1 MLSSSN
7 YLSTQAKVVGNIGK
21 YFPVMIAFKSAIQ
34 RAIIPMLS
42 SNELEDI
49 KGCHLNMTVIE
60 KLAKL
65 GKAQYQHAAERND
78 ETLYCLCM
86 AIGTI
91 IKEYDWGIKYVQ
103 QDGMCELAAKIAAI

>member
-7 YLSTQAKVVGNIGK
+7 YLSTQSNVMGNMGK
-21 YFPVMIAFKSAIQ
+21 YLPVMVAFKSAIQ

>member
-7 YLSTQAKVVGNIGK
+7 YLSTQSNVMGNMGK
-21 YFPVMIAFKSAIQ
+21 FLPVMIAFKSAIQ

-42 SNELEDI
+42 PTELSDI
-49 KGCHLNMTVIE
+49 KDCRLNITVVE
-60 KLAKL
+60 KLTNL
-65 GKAQYQHAAERND
+65 GKTKYQHAAERND